1 MSDLNTR
8 ATVTLQVNGQQA
20 EQTLQHLKNNALQL
34 ESAIAKAA
42 AAGNKTDLKRLRKEL
57 TDTKRQI
64 REIES
69 STMQVEQV
77 LSRLDRATP
86 KELSRTLATLNRQLD
101 YMERGS
107 KAWNAHVEKIRQV
120 KAELAAVSN
129 EVQVQEG
136 FWARFNRTMND
147 WQTTIMGAAA
157 AVTGLIMAGR
167 AAVNAYAEIDEELT
181 NTQKYTGISRE
192 GVEELNES
200 FKKMDTR
207 TSRAQLNELAQEA
220 GRLGK
225 TTKEDVQGY
234 VEAADIINVAL
245 VDLGAGATQTIA
257 KLSNIFG
264 VEKMLGTKEAMLAV
278 GSTVNVLSQNCT
290 ASKPYLVEFAQRMA
304 GIGAQANM
312 TIPEILAFGAVLDA
326 NGQKSEMASS
336 ALGKLAMM
344 LFQDPA
350 KMATQV
356 GLEVD
361 KFTETMKWS
370 TSEGVVMFLER
381 IQQMGSKDGLA
392 VLAPL
397 FKDLGMDGVRMSQ
410 VLSTLAAHLDEVK
423 WQFGEANKAFREA
436 SSAGKEYE
444 LFNNTV
450 QAGIDKAKK
459 RVSELAIELG
469 EKLLPVMKH
478 VYSSTS
484 LMLRL
489 LSAIV
494 DFVIKYKG
502 EIITLTATIVTY
514 NMVLKATAI
523 WQKAVNAYMVAGEL
537 ITKGYTTVVK
547 TLTAAKIALRVILA
561 KLQNNWAKQ
570 SSAMV
575 DAQRAGVSLTNG
587 YAALAAALVVV
598 GTAIYSVIKR
608 QIDHRKELERQRKE
622 AQEYAK
628 AASDLSQKTADNS
641 AKEMVALK
649 TLYEQAVREANSKD
663 LRRQA
668 AEKLQA
674 LYPAYFKNMST
685 EEIMVGKAKGKYDEL
700 CKSILAVAKARAAA
714 EKIEENMKEI
724 LTMEGELENGEVWL
738 NNANGRVKK
747 AQAAYDQ
754 AVAQTN
760 EANSAIPSFADPM
773 DAGVMMRGNAGAIIG
788 DKGEVLSKQK
798 ANRDAAQ
805 KYVEERRKKI
815 ATLNAANEKLA
826 NTYGSQE
833 GFDLS
838 TPEVSFTPATTTVT
852 TPDPSANGGDGNGSS
867 AAEDKFAKEKAWKE
881 REEALNRIAYAKG
894 EKDYEAYTN
903 RMNEIAVEFY
913 ARELQHTDLSEDER
927 LKIEADYYEAQKKEK
942 EVAAKLINDL
952 SEKELKQM
960 AEAEEFAYQDML
972 AAERQR
978 YIDGQIDQKTFEEAS
993 QLLELEHL
1001 RTMTLITADG
1011 TKERQSAVAAY
1022 QSAIIEDQKKRQA
1035 ESEKLEKEHQ
1045 EALKKIKKDVFG
1057 MNPAERQAAYQADL
1071 ALLQEVYNLELLAA
1085 ADNAKEKLRIE
1096 KQFQKAKLALME
1108 QYNIE
1113 GAELNKNFLSE
1124 WNDDVMD
1131 FLSSDLGQAVSGTVD
1146 TLVSG
1151 MSSIFQQL
1159 TTIVQAEL
1167 EIQQA
1172 SINKRYDAEVS
1183 LAEGNN
1189 YKINKLE
1196 KQRQAELAKAKK
1208 ESNKK
1213 MFAMQ
1218 VIQAVAQTAQAAI
1231 NAYSSAAA
1239 IPVAGWVLAPIA
1251 AGMAVAAGA
1260 LQIAAIKKQQQA
1272 SEAQGYKSGGFTP
1285 DGAEDEVAGVV
1296 HAGEWV
1302 ASQKLVNDPKTRPIL
1317 EALDYAQRTNTIGSL
1332 SAEDVSSSITAP
1344 AVIAKS
1350 ASLLNSVPQ
1359 RIVVDNSVD
1368 NSSSNST
1375 MKEVAEVIG
1384 SLKQRLDEPFIT
1396 VNSVTGETSMKQA
1409 QDEYERLIRNKTPK
1423 SRR

>member
-86 KELSRTLATLNRQLD
+86 KELSLTLATLNRQLD

-129 EVQVQEG
+129 EVRVQEG

-157 AVTGLIMAGR
+157 AVTGLIMAGH

-361 KFTETMKWS
+361 KFTETMKRS

-838 TPEVSFTPATTTVT
+838 TPGVSFTPATTTVT

-1396 VNSVTGETSMKQA
+1396 VNSVTGETGMKQA

>member
-129 EVQVQEG
+129 EVRVQEG

-361 KFTETMKWS
+361 KFTETMKRS

-587 YAALAAALVVV
+587 YAALTAALVVV

-1396 VNSVTGETSMKQA
+1396 VNSVTGETGMKQA

>member
-69 STMQVEQV
+69 STMQVEHV

-107 KAWNAHVEKIRQV
+107 KAWNAHVEKIKLV
-120 KAELAAVSN
+120 KAEIAAVN
-129 EVQVQEG
+129 DELRNQEG
-136 FWARFNRTMND
+136 FWTRFNRTMND

-167 AAVNAYAEIDEELT
+167 AAVNAYAEMDAEMANVRKFTGMEEEQVKELNEEFKKIDT
-181 NTQKYTGISRE
+181 RTGR
-192 GVEELNES
+192 EELN
-200 FKKMDTR
+200 
-207 TSRAQLNELAQEA
+207 QLAQEA

-225 TTKEDVQGY
+225 SSQEDVLGF
-234 VEAADIINVAL
+234 VRAADQINVAL
-245 VDLGAGATQTIA
+245 DDLGDGATLVLS
-257 KLSNIFG
+257 KLGTIFG
-264 VEKMLGTKEAMLAV
+264 DEKRLGTERALLSI
-278 GSTVNVLSQNCT
+278 GSVINELSQNCT
-290 ASKPYLVEFAQRMA
+290 ASAPYLAQFAQRMA
-304 GIGAQANM
+304 GVGAQANM
-312 TIPEILAFGAVLDA
+312 TIPQIMGFAAVLDSQ
-326 NGQKSEMASS
+326 GQAVEMS
-336 ALGKLAMM
+336 ATALSKLIMDMFKQQDQIVKATGLNAEKFNEALKRSTNEGLLMLIERLHDLGNI
-344 LFQDPA
+344 D
-350 KMATQV
+350 
-356 GLEVD
+356 
-361 KFTETMKWS
+361 
-370 TSEGVVMFLER
+370 
-381 IQQMGSKDGLA
+381 
-392 VLAPL
+392 VLAPV
-397 FKDLGMDGVRMSQ
+397 FKDMGENGARAAQ
-410 VLSTLAAHLDEVK
+410 VISALAGNLEMVK
-423 WQFGEANKAFREA
+423 WEQEEAAKAFEEGT
-436 SSAGKEYE
+436 SVTEE
-444 LFNNTV
+444 FNVQNNTV
-450 QAGIDKAKK
+450 QAGLDKARKG
-459 RVSELAIELG
+459 VTELAVELG
-469 EKLLPVMKH
+469 EKLLPIMKH

-484 LMLRL
+484 LTLRL

-502 EIITLTATIVTY
+502 EIITLTAAVVAY
-514 NMVLKATAI
+514 NVVLKATAI
-523 WQKAVNAYMVAGEL
+523 WQKAVNAYIIAGEA
-537 ITKGYTTVVK
+537 ITNGYTSVVK

-570 SSAMV
+570 SSAMA
-575 DAQRAGVSLTNG
+575 DAKMAGVSLTNG

-598 GTAIYSVIKR
+598 GAAIYSVIKR
-608 QIDHRKELERQRKE
+608 QIDHRKELERQKKE

-641 AKEMVALK
+641 AKEIAALK

-668 AEKLQA
+668 VEKLQA
-674 LYPAYFKNMST
+674 LYPAYFKNMSA

-714 EKIEENMKEI
+714 EKIEENMKDI

-738 NNANGRVKK
+738 KNATKRVEK
-747 AQAAYDQ
+747 AQADYDK
-754 AVAQTN
+754 AVTKTN
-760 EANSAIPSFADPM
+760 EANSAIPSFADPK
-773 DAGVMMRGNAGAIIG
+773 DAGVVMRGNAGAIIG
-788 DKGEVLSKQK
+788 DKGEELSRQK
-798 ANRDAAQ
+798 SNRDAAQ
-805 KYVEERRKKI
+805 RYVDARRKKI

-852 TPDPSANGGDGNGSS
+852 TPDPSADGGDGNGSS
-867 AAEDKFAKEKAWKE
+867 AAEDKFAKEKAWRE

-952 SEKELKQM
+952 SEKELKEM
-960 AEAEEFAYQDML
+960 ADAEEFAYQDML

-993 QLLELEHL
+993 KLLELEHL
-1001 RTMTLITADG
+1001 RTMTLITAEG

-1022 QSAIIEDQKKRQA
+1022 QSAIIEDQKKRQE
-1035 ESEKLEKEHQ
+1035 ESERLAREHQ
-1045 EALKKIKKDVFG
+1045 DALKKIKKDVFG
-1057 MNPAERQAAYQADL
+1057 MNPAERQAAYRADL

-1096 KQFQKAKLALME
+1096 KAFQKAKLALME
-1108 QYNIE
+1108 EYNIE
-1113 GAELNKNFLSE
+1113 GAETNKNFLSE

-1131 FLSSDLGQAVSGTVD
+1131 FLNSDLGQAVSGAVD

-1172 SINKRYDAEVS
+1172 SINKRYDAEIS

-1189 YKINKLE
+1189 FKINKLE

-1208 ESNKK
+1208 EANKK

-1302 ASQKLVNDPKTRPIL
+1302 ASQKLVKDPKTRPIL

-1344 AVIAKS
+1344 AVLAKS
-1350 ASLLNSVPQ
+1350 ASLLSSVPQ

-1396 VNSVTGETSMKQA
+1396 VNSVTGETGMKQA

>member
-129 EVQVQEG
+129 EVRVQEG

-361 KFTETMKWS
+361 KFTETMKRS
-370 TSEGVVMFLER
+370 TSEGLVMFLER

-514 NMVLKATAI
+514 NVVLKATAI

-561 KLQNNWAKQ
+561 KLQNNLAKQ
-570 SSAMV
+570 SSAMA
-575 DAQRAGVSLTNG
+575 DAKMAGVSLTNG

-641 AKEMVALK
+641 AKEIAALK

-805 KYVEERRKKI
+805 RYVDERVKKI
-815 ATLNAANEKLA
+815 EVLTKANEKLA
-826 NTYGSQE
+826 NTYGSME

-838 TPEVSFTPATTTVT
+838 TPEVSFTPATTTVDVTPT
-852 TPDPSANGGDGNGSS
+852 TEDTDSGAYAN
-867 AAEDKFAKEKAWKE
+867 EDKFAKEKAWKE

-1159 TTIVQAEL
+1159 TSIVQAEL

-1260 LQIAAIKKQQQA
+1260 LQIASIKKQQQA

-1396 VNSVTGETSMKQA
+1396 VNSVTGETGMKQA

>member
-129 EVQVQEG
+129 EVRVQEG
-136 FWARFNRTMND
+136 FWTRFNRTMND

-361 KFTETMKWS
+361 KFTETMKRS

-1396 VNSVTGETSMKQA
+1396 VNSVTGETGMKQA

>member
-69 STMQVEQV
+69 STMQVEHV

-120 KAELAAVSN
+120 KAELAAVRD
-129 EVQVQEG
+129 EVREQEG

-157 AVTGLIMAGR
+157 AVTGLVMAGR
-167 AAVNAYAEIDEELT
+167 AAVNAYAEMDAEMANVRKFTGMNEDEVVALNEELKKIDT
-181 NTQKYTGISRE
+181 RTGR
-192 GVEELNES
+192 EELN
-200 FKKMDTR
+200 
-207 TSRAQLNELAQEA
+207 QLAQEA

-225 TTKEDVQGY
+225 SSQEDVLGF
-234 VEAADIINVAL
+234 VRAADQINVAL
-245 VDLGAGATQTIA
+245 DDLGDGATLVLS
-257 KLSNIFG
+257 KLGTIFG
-264 VEKMLGTKEAMLAV
+264 DEKRLGTERALLSI
-278 GSTVNVLSQNCT
+278 GSVINELSQNCT
-290 ASKPYLVEFAQRMA
+290 ASAPYLAQFAQRMA
-304 GIGAQANM
+304 GVGAQANM
-312 TIPEILAFGAVLDA
+312 TIPQIMGFAAVLDSQ
-326 NGQKSEMASS
+326 GQAVEMS
-336 ALGKLAMM
+336 ATALSKLIMDMFKQQDKIVKATGLNAKKFNEALKRSTNEGLLMLIERLHDLGNI
-344 LFQDPA
+344 D
-350 KMATQV
+350 
-356 GLEVD
+356 
-361 KFTETMKWS
+361 
-370 TSEGVVMFLER
+370 
-381 IQQMGSKDGLA
+381 
-392 VLAPL
+392 VLAPV
-397 FKDLGMDGVRMSQ
+397 FKDMGENGARAAQ
-410 VLSTLAAHLDEVK
+410 VISALAGNLEMVK
-423 WQFGEANKAFREA
+423 WEQEEAAKAFEEGT
-436 SSAGKEYE
+436 SVTEE
-444 LFNNTV
+444 FNVQNNTV
-450 QAGIDKAKK
+450 QAGLDKARKG
-459 RVSELAIELG
+459 VTELAVELG
-469 EKLLPVMKH
+469 EKLLPIMKH

-484 LMLRL
+484 LTLRL

-502 EIITLTATIVTY
+502 EIITLTAAVVAY
-514 NMVLKATAI
+514 NVVLKATAI
-523 WQKAVNAYMVAGEL
+523 WQKAVNAYIIAGEA
-537 ITKGYTTVVK
+537 ITKGYTSVVK

-570 SSAMV
+570 SSAMA
-575 DAQRAGVSLTNG
+575 DAKMAGVSLTNG

-598 GTAIYSVIKR
+598 GAAIYSVIKR
-608 QIDHRKELERQRKE
+608 QIDHRKALERQKKE
-622 AQEYAK
+622 TQEYAR

-641 AKEMVALK
+641 AKEIAALK
-649 TLYEQAVREANSKD
+649 ILYEQAVREANSKD

-674 LYPAYFKNMST
+674 LYPAYFKNMSA

-747 AQAAYDQ
+747 AQAAYDK

-760 EANSAIPSFADPM
+760 EANSAIPSFADPK
-773 DAGVMMRGNAGAIIG
+773 DAGVIMRGNAGAIIG
-788 DKGEVLSKQK
+788 DKGEELSKQT

-805 KYVEERRKKI
+805 RYVDARKKKI
-815 ATLNAANEKLA
+815 ATLTAANEKLA

-852 TPDPSANGGDGNGSS
+852 TPVPSADGGDGNGSS
-867 AAEDKFAKEKAWKE
+867 AAEDKFSKEKAWKE

-903 RMNEIAVEFY
+903 RMNDIAVQFY
-913 ARELQHTDLSEDER
+913 AMELQHTDLSADER
-927 LKIEADYYEAQKKEK
+927 LQIEADYAEAQKKEK
-942 EVAAKLINDL
+942 ETAAKLIKDL
-952 SEKELKQM
+952 DEKQLKEM
-960 AEAEEFAYQDML
+960 ADAEEGAYQEML
-972 AAERQR
+972 AYEKQR
-978 YIDGQIDQKTFEEAS
+978 YIDGKINLKEYEDATRMM
-993 QLLELEHL
+993 ELEHL
-1001 RTMTLITADG
+1001 RTMTLITAEG
-1011 TKERQSAVAAY
+1011 SKERLSAVSSY
-1022 QSAIIEDQKKRQA
+1022 QNALIEDQKKHQA
-1035 ESEKLEKEHQ
+1035 EAEKLEKEHQ
-1045 EALKKIKKDVFG
+1045 EVLKKIKKDVFG

-1096 KQFQKAKLALME
+1096 KAFQKAKLALME
-1108 QYNIE
+1108 EYNIE
-1113 GAELNKNFLSE
+1113 GAESNKNFLSE

-1131 FLSSDLGQAVSGTVD
+1131 FLNSDLGQAVSGAVD

-1302 ASQKLVNDPKTRPIL
+1302 ASQKLVKDPKTRPIL

-1344 AVIAKS
+1344 AVLAKS
-1350 ASLLNSVPQ
+1350 ASLLSSVPQ

-1396 VNSVTGETSMKQA
+1396 VNSVTGETGMKQA

>member
-69 STMQVEQV
+69 STMQVERV
-77 LSRLDRATP
+77 MSRLDRATP

-129 EVQVQEG
+129 EVRVQEG

-147 WQTTIMGAAA
+147 WQTTVMGAAA

-181 NTQKYTGISRE
+181 NTQKYTGMSRE

-207 TSRAQLNELAQEA
+207 TSRVQLNELAQEA

-361 KFTETMKWS
+361 KFTETMKRS
-370 TSEGVVMFLER
+370 TSEGLVMFLER

-469 EKLLPVMKH
+469 EKLLPIMKH

-484 LMLRL
+484 LILRF
-489 LSAIV
+489 LSTVV

-502 EIITLTATIVTY
+502 EIITLTAAVVAY
-514 NMVLKATAI
+514 NVVLKATAI
-523 WQKAVNAYMVAGEL
+523 WQKAVNAYILAGEL

-547 TLTAAKIALRVILA
+547 ALTAAKIALRVILA

-570 SSAMV
+570 SSAMA
-575 DAQRAGVSLTNG
+575 DAKLAGVSLTNG

-598 GTAIYSVIKR
+598 GSAIYSVIKK

-641 AKEMVALK
+641 AKEMAALK

-754 AVAQTN
+754 AVAETN
-760 EANSAIPSFADPM
+760 KANDAIPSFADPK
-773 DAGVMMRGNAGAIIG
+773 DAGVVMRGNAGAIIG
-788 DKGEVLSKQK
+788 DKGEELSRQK
-798 ANRDAAQ
+798 SNRDAAQ
-805 KYVEERRKKI
+805 RYVDARRKKI

-852 TPDPSANGGDGNGSS
+852 TPVPSADGGDGNGSS

-942 EVAAKLINDL
+942 EVAAKLIKDL

-1001 RTMTLITADG
+1001 RTMTLITAEG
-1011 TKERQSAVAAY
+1011 TKERQHAVAAY

-1035 ESEKLEKEHQ
+1035 ESERLEKEHQ
-1045 EALKKIKKDVFG
+1045 EALKKIKKDIFG

-1071 ALLQEVYNLELLAA
+1071 ALLKEVYNLELLAA

-1239 IPVAGWVLAPIA
+1239 IPVAGWILAPIA

-1317 EALDYAQRTNTIGSL
+1317 EALDYAQRTNTRGSL

-1396 VNSVTGETSMKQA
+1396 VNSVTGETGMKQA

>member
-1 MSDLNTR
+1 MQKKQNLFSMSDLNTR

-42 AAGNKTDLKRLRKEL
+42 AAGNRTDLKRLRKEL

-129 EVQVQEG
+129 EVRVQEG

-181 NTQKYTGISRE
+181 NTQKYTGMSRE

-361 KFTETMKWS
+361 KFTETMKRS

-514 NMVLKATAI
+514 NVVLKATAI
-523 WQKAVNAYMVAGEL
+523 WQKAVNAYMLAGEL

-561 KLQNNWAKQ
+561 KLQNNLAKQ
-570 SSAMV
+570 SSAMA
-575 DAQRAGVSLTNG
+575 DAKMAGVSLTNG

-628 AASDLSQKTADNS
+628 AACDLSQKTADNS
-641 AKEMVALK
+641 AKEMAALK

-714 EKIEENMKEI
+714 EKIEENMKDI

-738 NNANGRVKK
+738 KNATKHVEK
-747 AQAAYDQ
+747 AQAD
-754 AVAQTN
+754 
-760 EANSAIPSFADPM
+760 
-773 DAGVMMRGNAGAIIG
+773 
-788 DKGEVLSKQK
+788 
-798 ANRDAAQ
+798 
-805 KYVEERRKKI
+805 
-815 ATLNAANEKLA
+815 
-826 NTYGSQE
+826 
-833 GFDLS
+833 
-838 TPEVSFTPATTTVT
+838 
-852 TPDPSANGGDGNGSS
+852 
-867 AAEDKFAKEKAWKE
+867 
-881 REEALNRIAYAKG
+881 
-894 EKDYEAYTN
+894 
-903 RMNEIAVEFY
+903 
-913 ARELQHTDLSEDER
+913 
-927 LKIEADYYEAQKKEK
+927 
-942 EVAAKLINDL
+942 
-952 SEKELKQM
+952 
-960 AEAEEFAYQDML
+960 
-972 AAERQR
+972 
-978 YIDGQIDQKTFEEAS
+978 
-993 QLLELEHL
+993 
-1001 RTMTLITADG
+1001 
-1011 TKERQSAVAAY
+1011 
-1022 QSAIIEDQKKRQA
+1022 
-1035 ESEKLEKEHQ
+1035 
-1045 EALKKIKKDVFG
+1045 
-1057 MNPAERQAAYQADL
+1057 
-1071 ALLQEVYNLELLAA
+1071 
-1085 ADNAKEKLRIE
+1085 
-1096 KQFQKAKLALME
+1096 
-1108 QYNIE
+1108 
-1113 GAELNKNFLSE
+1113 
-1124 WNDDVMD
+1124 
-1131 FLSSDLGQAVSGTVD
+1131 
-1146 TLVSG
+1146 
-1151 MSSIFQQL
+1151 
-1159 TTIVQAEL
+1159 
-1167 EIQQA
+1167 
-1172 SINKRYDAEVS
+1172 
-1183 LAEGNN
+1183 
-1189 YKINKLE
+1189 
-1196 KQRQAELAKAKK
+1196 
-1208 ESNKK
+1208 
-1213 MFAMQ
+1213 
-1218 VIQAVAQTAQAAI
+1218 
-1231 NAYSSAAA
+1231 
-1239 IPVAGWVLAPIA
+1239 
-1251 AGMAVAAGA
+1251 
-1260 LQIAAIKKQQQA
+1260 
-1272 SEAQGYKSGGFTP
+1272 
-1285 DGAEDEVAGVV
+1285 
-1296 HAGEWV
+1296 
-1302 ASQKLVNDPKTRPIL
+1302 
-1317 EALDYAQRTNTIGSL
+1317 
-1332 SAEDVSSSITAP
+1332 
-1344 AVIAKS
+1344 
-1350 ASLLNSVPQ
+1350 
-1359 RIVVDNSVD
+1359 
-1368 NSSSNST
+1368 
-1375 MKEVAEVIG
+1375 
-1384 SLKQRLDEPFIT
+1384 
-1396 VNSVTGETSMKQA
+1396 
-1409 QDEYERLIRNKTPK
+1409 
-1423 SRR
+1423 

>member
-724 LTMEGELENGEVWL
+724 LTMEGEFENGEVWL

>member
-361 KFTETMKWS
+361 KFTETMKRS

-1396 VNSVTGETSMKQA
+1396 VNSVTGETGMKQA

>member
-107 KAWNAHVEKIRQV
+107 KAWNAHIEKIRQV

-129 EVQVQEG
+129 EVRVQEG
-136 FWARFNRTMND
+136 FWTRFNRTMND

-361 KFTETMKWS
+361 KFTETMKRS

-469 EKLLPVMKH
+469 EKLLPIMKH

-547 TLTAAKIALRVILA
+547 TLTAVKIALRVILA

-641 AKEMVALK
+641 AKEVAALK

-714 EKIEENMKEI
+714 EKIEENMKDI

-754 AVAQTN
+754 AVAETN
-760 EANSAIPSFADPM
+760 KANSAIPSFADPK
-773 DAGVMMRGNAGAIIG
+773 DAGVVMRGNAGTIIG

-805 KYVEERRKKI
+805 RYVDARRKKI

-838 TPEVSFTPATTTVT
+838 TPEVSFTPATTTVS
-852 TPDPSANGGDGNGSS
+852 TPDPSADGGDGNGSS

-913 ARELQHTDLSEDER
+913 ARELQHTDLSEVER

-978 YIDGQIDQKTFEEAS
+978 YIDGKIDQKTFEEAS

-1001 RTMTLITADG
+1001 RTMTLITAEG

-1035 ESEKLEKEHQ
+1035 ESERLEKEHQ

-1057 MNPAERQAAYQADL
+1057 MNLAERQAAYQADL
-1071 ALLQEVYNLELLAA
+1071 ALLKEVYNLELLAA
-1085 ADNAKEKLRIE
+1085 GENAKEKLRIE
-1096 KQFQKAKLALME
+1096 KAFQKAKLALME
-1108 QYNIE
+1108 EYNIE

-1124 WNDDVMD
+1124 WNEDVMD
-1131 FLSSDLGQAVSGTVD
+1131 FLSSDLGQAVSGAVD

-1159 TTIVQAEL
+1159 TSIVQAEL

-1239 IPVAGWVLAPIA
+1239 IPVAGWILAPIA

-1285 DGAEDEVAGVV
+1285 DGAEDEVAGMV

-1396 VNSVTGETSMKQA
+1396 VNSVTGETGMKQA

>member
-69 STMQVEQV
+69 STMQVEHV

-129 EVQVQEG
+129 EVRVQEG
-136 FWARFNRTMND
+136 FWTRFNRTMND

-157 AVTGLIMAGR
+157 AVTGLVMAGR
-167 AAVNAYAEIDEELT
+167 AAVNAYAEMDAEMANVRKFTGMNEDEVVALNEELKKIDT
-181 NTQKYTGISRE
+181 RTGR
-192 GVEELNES
+192 EELN
-200 FKKMDTR
+200 
-207 TSRAQLNELAQEA
+207 QLAQEA

-225 TTKEDVQGY
+225 SSQEDVLGF
-234 VEAADIINVAL
+234 VRAADQINVAL
-245 VDLGAGATQTIA
+245 DDLGDGATLVLS
-257 KLSNIFG
+257 KLGTIFG
-264 VEKMLGTKEAMLAV
+264 DEKRLGTERALLSI
-278 GSTVNVLSQNCT
+278 GSVINELSQNCT
-290 ASKPYLVEFAQRMA
+290 ASAPYLAQFAQRMA
-304 GIGAQANM
+304 GVGAQANM
-312 TIPEILAFGAVLDA
+312 TIPQIMGFAAVLDSQ
-326 NGQKSEMASS
+326 GQAVEMS
-336 ALGKLAMM
+336 ATALSKLIMDMFKQQDQIVKATGLNAEKFNEALKRSTNEGLLMLIERLHDLGNI
-344 LFQDPA
+344 D
-350 KMATQV
+350 
-356 GLEVD
+356 
-361 KFTETMKWS
+361 
-370 TSEGVVMFLER
+370 
-381 IQQMGSKDGLA
+381 
-392 VLAPL
+392 VLAPV
-397 FKDLGMDGVRMSQ
+397 FKDMGENGARAAQ
-410 VLSTLAAHLDEVK
+410 VISALAGNLEMVK
-423 WQFGEANKAFREA
+423 WEQEEAAKAFEEGT
-436 SSAGKEYE
+436 SVTEE
-444 LFNNTV
+444 FNVQNSTV
-450 QAGIDKAKK
+450 QAGLDKARKG
-459 RVSELAIELG
+459 VTELAVELG
-469 EKLLPVMKH
+469 EKLLPIMKH

-484 LMLRL
+484 LTLRL

-502 EIITLTATIVTY
+502 EIITLTAAVVAY
-514 NMVLKATAI
+514 NVVLKATAI
-523 WQKAVNAYMVAGEL
+523 WQKAVNAYIIAGEA
-537 ITKGYTTVVK
+537 ITKGYTSVVK

-570 SSAMV
+570 SSAMA
-575 DAQRAGVSLTNG
+575 DAKMAGVSLTNG

-598 GTAIYSVIKR
+598 GAAIYSVIKR
-608 QIDHRKELERQRKE
+608 QIDHRKELERQKKE
-622 AQEYAK
+622 TQEYAR

-641 AKEMVALK
+641 AKEIAALK

-674 LYPAYFKNMST
+674 LYPAYFKNMSA

-760 EANSAIPSFADPM
+760 EANSAIPSFADPK
-773 DAGVMMRGNAGAIIG
+773 DAGVVMRANAGAIIG
-788 DKGEVLSKQK
+788 NKGEELSRQK

-805 KYVEERRKKI
+805 RYVDERVKKI
-815 ATLNAANEKLA
+815 EVLTKANEKLA
-826 NTYGSQE
+826 NTYGSQK

-852 TPDPSANGGDGNGSS
+852 TPDPSADGGDGNGSS

-913 ARELQHTDLSEDER
+913 ARELQHTDLSADER
-927 LKIEADYYEAQKKEK
+927 LQIEADYAEAQKKEK
-942 EVAAKLINDL
+942 ETAAKLIKDL
-952 SEKELKQM
+952 DEKQLKEM
-960 AEAEEFAYQDML
+960 ADAEEWAYQEML
-972 AAERQR
+972 AYEKQR
-978 YIDGQIDQKTFEEAS
+978 YIDGKINLKEYEDATRMM
-993 QLLELEHL
+993 ELEHL
-1001 RTMTLITADG
+1001 RTMTLITAEG
-1011 TKERQSAVAAY
+1011 SKERQSAVSSY
-1022 QSAIIEDQKKRQA
+1022 QNALIEDQKKHQA
-1035 ESEKLEKEHQ
+1035 EAEKLEKEHQ
-1045 EALKKIKKDVFG
+1045 EVMKKIKKDVFG
-1057 MNPAERQAAYQADL
+1057 MNPAERQAAYRADL

-1096 KQFQKAKLALME
+1096 KAFQKAKLALME
-1108 QYNIE
+1108 EYNIE
-1113 GAELNKNFLSE
+1113 GAETNKNFLSE

-1131 FLSSDLGQAVSGTVD
+1131 FLNSDLGQAVSGAVD

-1302 ASQKLVNDPKTRPIL
+1302 ASQKLVKDPKTRPIL

-1344 AVIAKS
+1344 AVLAKS
-1350 ASLLNSVPQ
+1350 ASLLSSVPQ
-1359 RIVVDNSVD
+1359 RIVVENSVD

-1396 VNSVTGETSMKQA
+1396 VNSVTGETGMKQA

>member
-129 EVQVQEG
+129 EVRVQEG

-207 TSRAQLNELAQEA
+207 TSRAQLNKLAQEA

-361 KFTETMKWS
+361 KFTETMKRS

-397 FKDLGMDGVRMSQ
+397 FKDLGMDGVRMSR

-1396 VNSVTGETSMKQA
+1396 VNSVTGETGMKQA

>member
-69 STMQVEQV
+69 STMQVEHV

-107 KAWNAHVEKIRQV
+107 KAWNAHVEKIKLV
-120 KAELAAVSN
+120 KAEIAAVN
-129 EVQVQEG
+129 DELRNQEG
-136 FWARFNRTMND
+136 FWTRFNRVMND

-157 AVTGLIMAGR
+157 AVTGLVMAGR
-167 AAVNAYAEIDEELT
+167 AAVNAYAEMDAEMANVRKFTGMNEDEVVALNEELKKIDT
-181 NTQKYTGISRE
+181 RTGR
-192 GVEELNES
+192 EELN
-200 FKKMDTR
+200 
-207 TSRAQLNELAQEA
+207 QLAQEA

-225 TTKEDVQGY
+225 SSQEDVLGF
-234 VEAADIINVAL
+234 VRAADQINVAL
-245 VDLGAGATQTIA
+245 DDLGDGATLVLS
-257 KLSNIFG
+257 KLGTIFG
-264 VEKMLGTKEAMLAV
+264 DEKRLGTEKALLSI
-278 GSTVNVLSQNCT
+278 GSVINELSQNCT
-290 ASKPYLVEFAQRMA
+290 ASAPYLAQFAQRMA
-304 GIGAQANM
+304 GVGAQANM
-312 TIPEILAFGAVLDA
+312 TIPQIMGFAAVLDSQ
-326 NGQKSEMASS
+326 GQAVEMS
-336 ALGKLAMM
+336 ATALSKLIMDMFKQQDQIVKATGLNAEKFNEALKRSTNEGLLMLIERLHDLGNI
-344 LFQDPA
+344 D
-350 KMATQV
+350 
-356 GLEVD
+356 
-361 KFTETMKWS
+361 
-370 TSEGVVMFLER
+370 
-381 IQQMGSKDGLA
+381 
-392 VLAPL
+392 VLAPV
-397 FKDLGMDGVRMSQ
+397 FKDMGENGARAAQ
-410 VLSTLAAHLDEVK
+410 VISALAGNLEMVK
-423 WQFGEANKAFREA
+423 WEQEEAAKAFEEGT
-436 SSAGKEYE
+436 SVTEE
-444 LFNNTV
+444 FNVQNNTV
-450 QAGIDKAKK
+450 QAGLDKARKG
-459 RVSELAIELG
+459 VTELAVELG
-469 EKLLPVMKH
+469 EKLLPIMKH

-484 LMLRL
+484 LTLRL

-502 EIITLTATIVTY
+502 EIITLTAAVVAY
-514 NMVLKATAI
+514 NVVLKATAI
-523 WQKAVNAYMVAGEL
+523 WQKAVNAYIIAGEA
-537 ITKGYTTVVK
+537 ITKGYTSVVK

-570 SSAMV
+570 SSAMA
-575 DAQRAGVSLTNG
+575 DAKMAGVSLTNG

-598 GTAIYSVIKR
+598 GAAIYSVIKR
-608 QIDHRKELERQRKE
+608 QIDHRKELERQKKE

-628 AASDLSQKTADNS
+628 TASDLSQKTADNS
-641 AKEMVALK
+641 AKEIAALK

-674 LYPAYFKNMST
+674 LYPAYFKNMSA

-760 EANSAIPSFADPM
+760 EANSAIPSFADPK
-773 DAGVMMRGNAGAIIG
+773 DAGVVMRGNAGAIIG
-788 DKGEVLSKQK
+788 DKGEELSRQK

-805 KYVEERRKKI
+805 RYVDERVKKI
-815 ATLNAANEKLA
+815 EVLTKANEKLA

-852 TPDPSANGGDGNGSS
+852 TPVPSADGGDGNGSS

-903 RMNEIAVEFY
+903 RMNDIAVQFY
-913 ARELQHTDLSEDER
+913 AMELQHTDLSADER
-927 LKIEADYYEAQKKEK
+927 LQIEADYAEAQKKEK
-942 EVAAKLINDL
+942 ETAAKLIKDL
-952 SEKELKQM
+952 DEKQLKEM
-960 AEAEEFAYQDML
+960 ADAEEWAYQEML
-972 AAERQR
+972 AYEKQR
-978 YIDGQIDQKTFEEAS
+978 YIDGKINLKEYEDATRMM
-993 QLLELEHL
+993 ELEHL
-1001 RTMTLITADG
+1001 RTMTLITAEG
-1011 TKERQSAVAAY
+1011 SKERQSAVSSY
-1022 QSAIIEDQKKRQA
+1022 QNALIEDQKKHQA
-1035 ESEKLEKEHQ
+1035 EAEKLEKEHQ
-1045 EALKKIKKDVFG
+1045 EVLKKIKNDVFG
-1057 MNPAERQAAYQADL
+1057 MNPAERQAAYRADL

-1096 KQFQKAKLALME
+1096 KAFQKAKLALME
-1108 QYNIE
+1108 EYNIE
-1113 GAELNKNFLSE
+1113 GAETNKNFLSE

-1131 FLSSDLGQAVSGTVD
+1131 FLNSDLGQAVSGAVD

-1189 YKINKLE
+1189 FKINKLE

-1302 ASQKLVNDPKTRPIL
+1302 ASQKLVKDPKTRPIL

-1344 AVIAKS
+1344 AVLAKS
-1350 ASLLNSVPQ
+1350 ASLLSSVPQ
-1359 RIVVDNSVD
+1359 RIVVDSSVD

-1375 MKEVAEVIG
+1375 MKEMAEVIG

-1396 VNSVTGETSMKQA
+1396 VNSVTGETGMKQA

>member
-69 STMQVEQV
+69 STMQVEHV

-107 KAWNAHVEKIRQV
+107 KAWNAHVEKIKLV
-120 KAELAAVSN
+120 KAEIAAVN
-129 EVQVQEG
+129 DELRNQEG
-136 FWARFNRTMND
+136 FWTRFNRVMND

-157 AVTGLIMAGR
+157 AVTGLVMAGR
-167 AAVNAYAEIDEELT
+167 AAVNAYAEMDAEMANVRKFTGMNEDEVVALNEELKKIDT
-181 NTQKYTGISRE
+181 RTGR
-192 GVEELNES
+192 EELN
-200 FKKMDTR
+200 
-207 TSRAQLNELAQEA
+207 QLAQEA

-225 TTKEDVQGY
+225 SSQEDVLGF
-234 VEAADIINVAL
+234 VRAADQINVAL
-245 VDLGAGATQTIA
+245 DDLGDGATLVLS
-257 KLSNIFG
+257 KLGTIFG
-264 VEKMLGTKEAMLAV
+264 DEKRLGTEKALLSI
-278 GSTVNVLSQNCT
+278 GSVINELSQNCT
-290 ASKPYLVEFAQRMA
+290 ASAPYLAQFAQRMA
-304 GIGAQANM
+304 GVGAQANM
-312 TIPEILAFGAVLDA
+312 TIPQIMGFAAVLDSQ
-326 NGQKSEMASS
+326 GQAVEMS
-336 ALGKLAMM
+336 ATALSKLIMDMFKQQDQIVKATGLNAEKFNEALKRSTNEGLLMLIERLHDLGNI
-344 LFQDPA
+344 D
-350 KMATQV
+350 
-356 GLEVD
+356 
-361 KFTETMKWS
+361 
-370 TSEGVVMFLER
+370 
-381 IQQMGSKDGLA
+381 
-392 VLAPL
+392 VLAPV
-397 FKDLGMDGVRMSQ
+397 FKDMGENGARAAQ
-410 VLSTLAAHLDEVK
+410 VISALAGNLEMVK
-423 WQFGEANKAFREA
+423 WEQEEAAKAFEEGT
-436 SSAGKEYE
+436 SVTEE
-444 LFNNTV
+444 FNVQNNTV
-450 QAGIDKAKK
+450 QAGLDKARKG
-459 RVSELAIELG
+459 VTELAVELG
-469 EKLLPVMKH
+469 EKLLPIMKH

-484 LMLRL
+484 LTLRL

-502 EIITLTATIVTY
+502 EIITLTAAVVAY
-514 NMVLKATAI
+514 NVVLKATAI
-523 WQKAVNAYMVAGEL
+523 WQKAVNAYIIAGEA
-537 ITKGYTTVVK
+537 ITNGYTSVVK

-570 SSAMV
+570 SSAMA
-575 DAQRAGVSLTNG
+575 DAKMAGVSLTNG

-598 GTAIYSVIKR
+598 GAAIYSVIKR
-608 QIDHRKELERQRKE
+608 QIDHRKELERQKKE

-628 AASDLSQKTADNS
+628 TASDLSQKTADNS
-641 AKEMVALK
+641 AKEIAALK

-674 LYPAYFKNMST
+674 LYPAYFKNMSA

-760 EANSAIPSFADPM
+760 EANSAIPSFADPK
-773 DAGVMMRGNAGAIIG
+773 DAGVVMRGNAGAIIG
-788 DKGEVLSKQK
+788 DKGEELSRQK

-805 KYVEERRKKI
+805 RYVDERVKKI
-815 ATLNAANEKLA
+815 EVLTKANEKLA

-852 TPDPSANGGDGNGSS
+852 TPVPSADGGDGNGSS

-903 RMNEIAVEFY
+903 RMNDIAVQFY
-913 ARELQHTDLSEDER
+913 AMELQHTDLSADER
-927 LKIEADYYEAQKKEK
+927 LQIEADYAEAQKKEK
-942 EVAAKLINDL
+942 ETAAKLIKDL
-952 SEKELKQM
+952 DEKQLKEM
-960 AEAEEFAYQDML
+960 ADAEEWAYQEML
-972 AAERQR
+972 AYEKQR
-978 YIDGQIDQKTFEEAS
+978 YIDGKINLKEYEDATRMM
-993 QLLELEHL
+993 ELEHL
-1001 RTMTLITADG
+1001 RTMTLITAEG
-1011 TKERQSAVAAY
+1011 SKERQSAVSSY
-1022 QSAIIEDQKKRQA
+1022 QNALIEDQKKHQA
-1035 ESEKLEKEHQ
+1035 EAEKLDKEHQ
-1045 EALKKIKKDVFG
+1045 DALKKIKKDVFG

-1096 KQFQKAKLALME
+1096 KAFQKAKLALME
-1108 QYNIE
+1108 EYNIE
-1113 GAELNKNFLSE
+1113 GAETNKNFLSE

-1131 FLSSDLGQAVSGTVD
+1131 FLNSDLGQAVSGAVD

-1189 YKINKLE
+1189 FKINKLE

-1302 ASQKLVNDPKTRPIL
+1302 ASQKLVKDPKTRPIL

-1344 AVIAKS
+1344 AVLAKS
-1350 ASLLNSVPQ
+1350 ASLLSSVPQ
-1359 RIVVDNSVD
+1359 RIVVDSSVD

-1375 MKEVAEVIG
+1375 MKEMAEVIG

-1396 VNSVTGETSMKQA
+1396 VNSVTGETGMKQA

>member
-34 ESAIAKAA
+34 ESTIAKAA

-129 EVQVQEG
+129 EVRVQEG

-257 KLSNIFG
+257 KLSNIFC

-361 KFTETMKWS
+361 KFTETMKRS

-598 GTAIYSVIKR
+598 GTAIY
-608 QIDHRKELERQRKE
+608 
-622 AQEYAK
+622 Y
-628 AASDLSQKTADNS
+628 
-641 AKEMVALK
+641 
-649 TLYEQAVREANSKD
+649 
-663 LRRQA
+663 
-668 AEKLQA
+668 
-674 LYPAYFKNMST
+674 
-685 EEIMVGKAKGKYDEL
+685 
-700 CKSILAVAKARAAA
+700 
-714 EKIEENMKEI
+714 
-724 LTMEGELENGEVWL
+724 
-738 NNANGRVKK
+738 
-747 AQAAYDQ
+747 
-754 AVAQTN
+754 
-760 EANSAIPSFADPM
+760 
-773 DAGVMMRGNAGAIIG
+773 
-788 DKGEVLSKQK
+788 
-798 ANRDAAQ
+798 
-805 KYVEERRKKI
+805 
-815 ATLNAANEKLA
+815 
-826 NTYGSQE
+826 
-833 GFDLS
+833 
-838 TPEVSFTPATTTVT
+838 
-852 TPDPSANGGDGNGSS
+852 
-867 AAEDKFAKEKAWKE
+867 
-881 REEALNRIAYAKG
+881 
-894 EKDYEAYTN
+894 
-903 RMNEIAVEFY
+903 
-913 ARELQHTDLSEDER
+913 
-927 LKIEADYYEAQKKEK
+927 
-942 EVAAKLINDL
+942 
-952 SEKELKQM
+952 
-960 AEAEEFAYQDML
+960 
-972 AAERQR
+972 
-978 YIDGQIDQKTFEEAS
+978 
-993 QLLELEHL
+993 
-1001 RTMTLITADG
+1001 
-1011 TKERQSAVAAY
+1011 
-1022 QSAIIEDQKKRQA
+1022 
-1035 ESEKLEKEHQ
+1035 
-1045 EALKKIKKDVFG
+1045 
-1057 MNPAERQAAYQADL
+1057 
-1071 ALLQEVYNLELLAA
+1071 
-1085 ADNAKEKLRIE
+1085 
-1096 KQFQKAKLALME
+1096 
-1108 QYNIE
+1108 
-1113 GAELNKNFLSE
+1113 
-1124 WNDDVMD
+1124 
-1131 FLSSDLGQAVSGTVD
+1131 LSSG
-1146 TLVSG
+1146 
-1151 MSSIFQQL
+1151 
-1159 TTIVQAEL
+1159 
-1167 EIQQA
+1167 
-1172 SINKRYDAEVS
+1172 
-1183 LAEGNN
+1183 
-1189 YKINKLE
+1189 
-1196 KQRQAELAKAKK
+1196 
-1208 ESNKK
+1208 
-1213 MFAMQ
+1213 
-1218 VIQAVAQTAQAAI
+1218 
-1231 NAYSSAAA
+1231 
-1239 IPVAGWVLAPIA
+1239 
-1251 AGMAVAAGA
+1251 
-1260 LQIAAIKKQQQA
+1260 
-1272 SEAQGYKSGGFTP
+1272 
-1285 DGAEDEVAGVV
+1285 
-1296 HAGEWV
+1296 
-1302 ASQKLVNDPKTRPIL
+1302 
-1317 EALDYAQRTNTIGSL
+1317 
-1332 SAEDVSSSITAP
+1332 
-1344 AVIAKS
+1344 
-1350 ASLLNSVPQ
+1350 
-1359 RIVVDNSVD
+1359 
-1368 NSSSNST
+1368 
-1375 MKEVAEVIG
+1375 
-1384 SLKQRLDEPFIT
+1384 
-1396 VNSVTGETSMKQA
+1396 
-1409 QDEYERLIRNKTPK
+1409 
-1423 SRR
+1423 